1 MKRSLKLVSV
11 LAIVIMLSVIVL
23 SACSKSNT
31 NEKAETNTNTN
42 TIAPESSAVVQDK
55 KETGPVTLRLTIWGS
70 PSEIESY
77 KKSIS
82 LFEQK
87 QDGRVK
93 VQLEAIPTDYDT
105 KLTTMVA
112 GNQEPDVAMME
123 SASLAFPLA
132 EQGKWLNLE
141 DYITKDSEISLD
153 KLIPGVT
160 YYSEPGN
167 LIGIAPGPET
177 FSLYYNADMFKAAGL
192 TPPPDKSAN
201 AWTWDQFV
209 DIAKKLTIDENGKNA
224 SEAGFDAKKIKQ
236 YGINIGLWW
245 GAWSN
250 FVYSNGGDFVS
261 ADGKTFGL
269 NQPEAVDALQ
279 KLADLINKYH
289 VAPSPVQQKNVPATN
304 IALQTKKIA
313 MAIDG
318 QWANFDLGKSGFNY
332 NIGVLPVLK
341 TPVTT
346 VVDGMFSV
354 FKSTKHPQES
364 WELLKALLN
373 PEGTIDLNKGGL
385 WMPALKE
392 WYTNPDLI
400 AKWTEGTPGR
410 PSSYKNAVID
420 TLLASSHS
428 SPTAYV
434 KNFNKIMDIVNP
446 ALDKVW
452 LGQQSA
458 QEAMDGIA
466 KKAQEQVQG
475 RRDVK

>member
-1 MKRSLKLVSV
+1 M
-11 LAIVIMLSVIVL
+11 MLSVIVL
-23 SACSKSNT
+23 SACTKSDST
-31 NEKAETNTNTN
+31 EKKDISTNTT
-42 TIAPESSAVVQDK
+42 APEASAVVQDK
-55 KETGPVTLRLTIWGS
+55 KETGPVKLRITLWGS
-70 PSEIESY
+70 PTELQTY
-77 KKSIS
+77 KKSIGM
-82 LFEQK
+82 FEAK
-87 QDGRVK
+87 HEGKIK
-93 VQLEAIPTDYDT
+93 VQIEHIPTDYDT

-123 SASLAFPLA
+123 SATLSFPLA
-132 EQGKWLNLE
+132 AQGKWLNLQ
-141 DYITKDSEISLD
+141 DLLANDPDINPD

-192 TPPPDKSAN
+192 TPPPDSIAN

-209 DIAKKLTIDENGKNA
+209 ETAKKLTIDENGKNA
-224 SEAGFDAKKIKQ
+224 GEPGFDPKRIKQ

-245 GAWSN
+245 GTWSN

-269 NQPEAVDALQ
+269 NQPEAVEALQ
-279 KLADLINKYH
+279 KVADLINKYH

-341 TPVTT
+341 SPVTT
-346 VVDGMFSV
+346 VVDGMFSI

-364 WELLKALLN
+364 WELMKALLN
-373 PEGTIDLNKGGL
+373 PEGTLDLNKDGL

-392 WYTNPDLI
+392 WYTNPELL
-400 AKWTEGTPGR
+400 AKWTEGSPGR
-410 PSSYKNAVID
+410 PSGYKNAVIGTILD
-420 TLLASSHS
+420 HSHMP
-428 SPTAYV
+428 PTSYV
-434 KNFNKIMDIVNP
+434 INFNKIMDIVNP

-458 QEAMDGIA
+458 KDAMDGIA